1 MEQEDGFCVVRGF
14 MAEDGDV
21 AVGMEAVD
29 EAGAWRSLHAE
40 AAGARGDAAVWRDGD
55 RGAEAPDVG
64 PPRAA
69 GSWPQRGAAFLLG
82 GLPGGERSHGQFA
95 MAFVGV
101 AVEAEFGEQGV
112 EGFEGGD
119 GFCGTERGEAV
130 LPVLM
135 AAFDFAFGLRGGGVA
150 EGDAVKVER
159 GAELGERLGNRG
171 EKEAVATRDAE
182 ASTFLRGAH
191 SA

>member
-1 MEQEDGFCVVRGF
+1 MEQELGFGVVRGF
-14 MAEDGDV
+14 VTEDGDV

-29 EAGAWRSLHAE
+29 ETGAWRSLHAQ
-40 AAGARGDAAVWRDGD
+40 AAGPCGDAAVWLDGD
-55 RGAEAPDVG
+55 CGAEAPDVG
-64 PPRAA
+64 PPWAA
-69 GSWPQRGAAFLLG
+69 GSWAQRGAAFLLG
-82 GLPGGERSHGQFA
+82 GLPGGEWSHGQFA
-95 MAFVGV
+95 MALVGV
-101 AVEAEFGEQGV
+101 AVKAEFGEQDV

-119 GFCGTERGEAV
+119 GFRGAEGGEAV
-130 LPVLM
+130 LPVLV
-135 AAFDFAFGLRGGGVA
+135 AAFDFALGLRRGGVA